1 MYRKRP
7 YDDNVIR
14 GGHTKSPKQMHQWM
28 LRNAISEGLRPCMDD
43 MDAEERE
50 SLEADVERLTKA
62 ARLAEVDA
70 VGLLDKVKKSMPP
83 AGGSMDAGDDEL

>member
-1 MYRKRP
+1 MNEWTYSWTALLLPSFLPSFPQAEARLAAA
-7 YDDNVIR
+7 
-14 GGHTKSPKQMHQWM
+14 G
-28 LRNAISEGLRPCMDD
+28 DD

>member
-1 MYRKRP
+1 
-7 YDDNVIR
+7 
-14 GGHTKSPKQMHQWM
+14 
-28 LRNAISEGLRPCMDD
+28 